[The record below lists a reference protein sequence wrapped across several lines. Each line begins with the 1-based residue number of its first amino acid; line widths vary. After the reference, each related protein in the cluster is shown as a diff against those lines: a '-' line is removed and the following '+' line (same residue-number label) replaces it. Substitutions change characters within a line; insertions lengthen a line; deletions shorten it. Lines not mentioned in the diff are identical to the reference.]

1 MNYVTV
7 ARSGL
12 LFMAFIAAACLDANP
27 CVAQGATYTYTLLQ
41 YAYAYDEYAAPPIQA
56 LDGKIYDVGQDQNT
70 DGGLTFNFSL
80 PPAPAVNLYVY
91 TFGGNPADGELPV
104 GGLVQ
109 GPDGALYGTAGL
121 GGDNACGCGVIY
133 KIAGSFSAPGAV
145 GTETP
150 LYSFL
155 GGDDGGYPQ
164 GTLIFDSGGLMYGTT
179 PDGGSTGA
187 GALFSYNQTTNTL
200 TPLYQFCVQTNCTDG
215 AAPYWGVVQGTD
227 TKLYGATRNGGG
239 ASGNDG
245 VVYSVSTS
253 GDNYTVVHAF
263 CTSNASPCPDGSNPT
278 GPLVEY
284 SDGNFYGLT
293 VGGGVYGNGTFYRV
307 TPSGGFTTL
316 YNFTGVADGGTP
328 VGSLFVGSDGN
339 FYGVTQQGGFGGWG
353 TVFQLTPTGTLTT
366 LYAFTYLNHD
376 GVPYNGVVQASDGN
390 FYGMVS
396 GFYDDYGGYPYEIAP
411 WPALAPPV
419 QLALG
424 AYTVTPNTPVTLNWQ
439 VSNAFSLTLQNC
451 IAFVQGNPAGAGTWA
466 GPQAGTYSGT
476 TKLFTGSAVVT
487 PTANGTYTYALSCG
501 GQESGFAT
509 LTVGTTPP
517 NAAASATSISFGP
530 QPVGTSS
537 AARPITITNTGSE
550 SLTIGAVSLSGANP
564 ASFRTSNTCSS
575 PLAAGG
581 KCTVNVSFVPPS
593 TGARAAVVNVAN
605 NGAGGALKI
614 ALSGT
619 AAAPTAGLTV
629 NPASLNFGSQVVEF
643 TSAPQII
650 TVTNTTTAP
659 VSVTS
664 VRLVGAN
671 VPSFVT
677 SNSCGVTLAV
687 EGSCTISVSFEPRA
701 VASLSASISI
711 VSGAASGLASVGLS
725 GMGLAPT
732 RALTVSP
739 SSLNFGLQAVGIS
752 SGELVATITN
762 TTGAAATVTAV
773 SFGGAN
779 EPSFGA
785 ITYCGALAVG
795 ASCTVTAVFVPSSP
809 GAKSAHL
816 NFVSSG
822 GTSPAPLGLT
832 GTGVTPTRSL
842 TLSATSLNFGDQA
855 SGTSSAA
862 QVLTLTNNT
871 AAAVTL
877 YSVGLTGA
885 NVPSFA
891 TTNTCGPPLAI
902 EASCTISVTFNPA
915 SAGAKSAAVTIVDS
929 GVPSRVTVTLSG
941 TGT

>member
-1 MNYVTV
+1 MSIKRILPCTI
-7 ARSGL
+7 
-12 LFMAFIAAACLDANP
+12 FAAAALLNASLSL
-27 CVAQGATYTYTLLQ
+27 AQTETYTYTLLQ
-41 YAYAYDEYAAPPIQA
+41 YAYVEFAAPPIQA
-56 LDGKIYDVGQDQNT
+56 LDGKIYGVGQDQDT
-70 DGGLTFNFSL
+70 DGGLAFNFSL
-80 PPAPAVNLYVY
+80 PPASAYNFYVY
-91 TFGGNPADGELPV
+91 TFDGEDPITGGLPV

-133 KIAGSFSAPGAV
+133 KVAGSFSAPGSV
-145 GTETP
+145 GTETA

-155 GGDDGGYPQ
+155 GGNDGGYPQ
-164 GTLIFDSGGLMYGTT
+164 GTLIFDSAGLLYGTT

-200 TPLYQFCVQTNCTDG
+200 TPLYQFCVQTDCADG

-239 ASGNDG
+239 SSGNDG
-245 VVYSVSTS
+245 VVYSVSTA

-293 VGGGVYGNGTFYRV
+293 SGGGVYGNGTFYKV

-316 YNFTGVADGGTP
+316 YNFTGIADGGTP

-339 FYGVTQQGGFGGWG
+339 FYGVTEQGGFAGWG
-353 TVFQLTPTGTLTT
+353 TVFQLTPTGALTT
-366 LYAFTYLNHD
+366 LYSFNYLNYD
-376 GVPYNGVVQASDGN
+376 GQPYNGLVQASDGN
-390 FYGMVS
+390 FYGLTS
-396 GFYDDYGGYPYEIAP
+396 GFHEDEGGFPYEIAP

-419 QLALG
+419 QIALS
-424 AYTVTPNTPVTLNWQ
+424 ANSVTSGTPVTLNWQ

-451 IAFVQGNPAGAGTWA
+451 SAFVQGSPAGAGTWT
-466 GPQAGTYSGT
+466 GLQAGTYSGT
-476 TKLFTGSAVVT
+476 TKLFTGSAVIT
-487 PTANGTYTYALSCG
+487 PTANGTYTYVLSCG

-517 NAAASATSISFGP
+517 KATASTSSISFGA

-537 AARPITITNTGSE
+537 AARPIIITNTGSE

-564 ASFRTSNTCSS
+564 ASFRTSNGCGA

-593 TGARAAVVNVAN
+593 PGARAAVVSVASN
-605 NGAGGALKI
+605 AAGSPLKI
-614 ALSGT
+614 SLSGT
-619 AAAPTAGLTV
+619 GAAPTAGLTV
-629 NPASLNFGSQVVEF
+629 NPASLDFGTQVVEF

-664 VRLVGAN
+664 VSLVGAN
-671 VPSFVT
+671 VPSFAT
-677 SNSCGVTLAV
+677 SNGCGVTLAV
-687 EGSCTISVSFEPRA
+687 EGSCTISVSFDPRGVGA
-701 VASLSASISI
+701 KSASVSI

-725 GMGLAPT
+725 GTGLSPT
-732 RALTVSP
+732 RTLTVSP
-739 SSLNFGLQAVGIS
+739 STLNFGLQAVGIS
-752 SGELVATITN
+752 SAPLVATITN
-762 TTGAAATVTAV
+762 TTNATASVTAV

-785 ITYCGALAVG
+785 VTYCGTLAVG
-795 ASCTVTAVFVPSSP
+795 ASCTVTAIFLPAAP
-809 GAKSAHL
+809 GAKSAYL
-816 NFVSSG
+816 NIVSSG
-822 GTSPAPLGLT
+822 GTTPAPLGFS
-832 GTGVTPTRSL
+832 GTGVAPTGSL
-842 TLSATSLNFGDQA
+842 TLSATSLSFGDQA
-855 SGTSSAA
+855 AGTASAA

-871 AAAVTL
+871 TAAITL
-877 YSVGLTGA
+877 YSVTLTGP
-885 NVPSFA
+885 NQPSFV
-891 TTNTCGPPLAI
+891 TTNTCGAPLAI
-902 EASCTISVTFNPA
+902 EASCTISVTFDP
-915 SAGAKSAAVTIVDS
+915 SSTGAKSATVTIVDS
-929 GVPSRVTVTLSG
+929 GVPKAFAVSLSG